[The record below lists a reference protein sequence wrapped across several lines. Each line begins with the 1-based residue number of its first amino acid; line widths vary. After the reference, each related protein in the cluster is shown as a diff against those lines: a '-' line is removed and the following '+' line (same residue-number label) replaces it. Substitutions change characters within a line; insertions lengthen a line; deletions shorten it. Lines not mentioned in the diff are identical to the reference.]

1 MGLTSAILSGNKR
14 LDAAAA
20 GGPSIKPAPP
30 NDDFDA
36 VKRIQKALVA
46 LRFPLPGSF
55 PSGPA
60 NEPDGKFGQET
71 YQQVIAFQKMAFPA
85 DATQWDGRVGKNTL
99 VEMDTRLPKG
109 GSTPVVPSLVV
120 IPFSETSPMLI
131 SFEDHTKLSQNLED
145 SPAPPSR
152 PPNPKAKLNLTVNRG
167 LFGTVSARERQL
179 RLENSVAGG
188 TVGPILANE
197 FISNTISGRE
207 ILFDASHT
215 VSKQV
220 EASAEFKK
228 VNGDVGAFISDALSR
243 SAATG
248 IVDYHVLDVKTGT
261 VPAPRLSFATLTPL
275 QVAFGSMQGVKI
287 FLEDFDADGTTR
299 TFRAQLT
306 YEWFDHY
313 GADDNT
319 IVPDHRGHGSP
330 GQVVLWIMQR
340 EDPPARRPYIPKVV
354 FGEEIR
360 GSF

>member
-14 LDAAAA
+14 LDEAAA
-20 GGPSIKPAPP
+20 GGPAIKPAPP

-46 LRFPLPGSF
+46 LRFPLPASF
-55 PSGPA
+55 PSGPT

-71 YQQVIAFQKMAFPA
+71 YQQVIAFQKTAFPS
-85 DATQWDGRVGKNTL
+85 DPTQWDGRVGKNTL
-99 VEMDTRLPKG
+99 GEMDTRLPKG
-109 GSTPVVPSLVV
+109 APKPAPPSLVV

-131 SFEDHTKLSQNLED
+131 SFEDHRKLSQNLED
-145 SPAPPSR
+145 SPAPPTR
-152 PPNPKAKLNLTVNRG
+152 PKNVKAMLNLQAIRI
-167 LFGTVSARERQL
+167 LFNTIAARELQL
-179 RLENSVAGG
+179 RRENAVLGG
-188 TVGPILANE
+188 AVGPILATE

-207 ILFDASHT
+207 ILFDSSHLISRQVQASD
-215 VSKQV
+215 
-220 EASAEFKK
+220 EFKK
-228 VNGDVGAFISDALSR
+228 VNAQVAAFISDALLR
-243 SAATG
+243 SATTG
-248 IVDYHVLDVKTGT
+248 IVDYHVLDVKTGN

-275 QVAFGSMQGVKI
+275 QAAFGSMQGVKI
-287 FLEDFDADGTTR
+287 FLDDFDADGPAR

-319 IVPDHRGHGSP
+319 ITPDDRGHGSP
-330 GQVVLWIMQR
+330 GQVALWIMQR
-340 EDPPARRPYIPKVV
+340 EDPPQRRPYIPRVV